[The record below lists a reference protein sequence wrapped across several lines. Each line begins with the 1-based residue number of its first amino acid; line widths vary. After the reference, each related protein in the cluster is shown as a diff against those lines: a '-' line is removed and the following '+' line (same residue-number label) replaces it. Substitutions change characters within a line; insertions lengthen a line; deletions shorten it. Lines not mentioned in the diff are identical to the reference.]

1 MSLPLHLGLE
11 HPSALWIVAVA
22 FLAFVAGL
30 AVNLYRSYRSGASP
44 NGVSDNESA

>member
-30 AVNLYRSYRSGASP
+30 GVNLYRSRRSGSSP
-44 NGVSDNESA
+44 DAVSDDGSS